1 MDAIQPLI
9 AMRMTVHEHRRQPAR
24 KSSSLNLPKAALR
37 RLPMNSTRKTIAS
50 VAPTL
55 CALMGIP
62 APHGSTSGVLREVVH
77 GAGREFGG
85 GSVERCLVFA
95 PDAMGCVL
103 AGVRP
108 DLFDQ
113 VRSVAPLRL
122 SLRSVV
128 PPKTP
133 VCFASMF
140 TGMTP
145 EIHGIRKYEKP
156 VLTCDTLFDA
166 LARNGKRVAVVSV
179 RDCSIDVIFR
189 GRSVDFFSEEYDP
202 QVTDRALSLIA
213 GGKHDL
219 VLAYHQEYDDVM
231 HRSTPFS
238 EEALKAAGNHVDA
251 FLSLARAVDRHWGE
265 FNRVVL
271 FAPDHGAHTDAATGR
286 GNHGDD
292 IPEDMDVF
300 HFWGFG
306 KGVRR

>member
-1 MDAIQPLI
+1 
-9 AMRMTVHEHRRQPAR
+9 
-24 KSSSLNLPKAALR
+24 
-37 RLPMNSTRKTIAS
+37 MNSTRETIAS

-108 DLFDQ
+108 NLFDQ

-156 VLTCDTLFDA
+156 VLTCDTLFEA

-189 GRSVDFFSEEYDP
+189 GRPVDFFSEEYDP

-231 HRSTPFS
+231 HRSTPLS

-251 FLSLARAVDRHWGE
+251 FLSLVRAVDRHWGE

-271 FAPDHGAHTDAATGR
+271 FAPDHGAHIDAATGR

>member
-1 MDAIQPLI
+1 
-9 AMRMTVHEHRRQPAR
+9 
-24 KSSSLNLPKAALR
+24 
-37 RLPMNSTRKTIAS
+37 MNSARYTIAS

-55 CALMGIP
+55 CALMGVSSP
-62 APHGSTSGVLREVVH
+62 NGSTTGAVRSVLSE
-77 GAGREFGG
+77 AGRVFGG
-85 GSVERCLVFA
+85 GSAEKFLLFA
-95 PDAMGCVL
+95 PDAMGCHL

-108 DLFDQ
+108 DLFAS
-113 VRSVAPLRL
+113 VASVAPLRL

-140 TGMTP
+140 TGMDP
-145 EIHGIRKYEKP
+145 LQHGIRKYEKP

-166 LARNGKRVAVVSV
+166 LARNGKRVAVVTV
-179 RDCSIDVIFR
+179 RDCSIDAIFR
-189 GRSVDFFSEEYDP
+189 GSPVDFFSEEYDP
-202 QVTDRALSLIA
+202 RVTDRALSLIA
-213 GGKHDL
+213 DGKHDF

-231 HRSTPFS
+231 HGSTPFS
-238 EEALKAAGNHVDA
+238 DEALNAAGNHVES
-251 FLSLARAVDRHWGE
+251 FLRLCRAVDLHWAA
-265 FNRVVL
+265 FNRAVL

>member
-1 MDAIQPLI
+1 MDKD
-9 AMRMTVHEHRRQPAR
+9 TE
-24 KSSSLNLPKAALR
+24 
-37 RLPMNSTRKTIAS
+37 TIAS

-62 APHGSTSGVLREVVH
+62 APHGSTAGVVRDAVSEADRV
-77 GAGREFGG
+77 FGD
-85 GSVERCLVFA
+85 GSVEKCLVFA
-95 PDAMGCVL
+95 PDAMGCHL
-103 AGVRP
+103 AGRRP
-108 DLFDQ
+108 DLFDL
-113 VRSVAPLRL
+113 VGSVASLRL

-145 EIHGIRKYEKP
+145 EEHGIRKYEKP

-166 LARNGKRVAVVSV
+166 LARSGKRIAVVSV

-213 GGKHDL
+213 DGKHDL
-219 VLAYHQEYDDVM
+219 VLAYHQEYDDAM
-231 HRSTPFS
+231 HGSKPFS
-238 EEALKAAGNHVDA
+238 DEALKAAGNHVDA
-251 FLSLARAVDRHWGE
+251 FLSIARAVDRHWGE
-265 FNRVVL
+265 FNRAVL
-271 FAPDHGAHTDAATGR
+271 FAPDHGAHTDEATGR

-306 KGVRR
+306 KGRKAVTTRCTDAPAVR